1 MAFLHNYKNSDEV
14 NHKMKYTVVVD
25 SVAAIP
31 EFIFKSRP
39 IKVLP
44 ISININGEVKP
55 EIVDEKELIEYYKSG
70 ELTVHTKIKTAPP
83 SPEQITDFILNE
95 VAPHSDFALCQT
107 FSKAASPIYDNFEK
121 AASSIAK
128 RSREVRDGL
137 GIEQP
142 FRMTYLNTGTGI
154 AAQGLVAIYADM
166 LLSRGAD
173 VQEYTDTMEKF
184 TRVIRSYAIVRDIY
198 YSRQRALEKGIKSV
212 GLAPALLGKAV
223 GLTPIIENYGD
234 QSGPV
239 VTKRSEEKALESLI
253 RYAIDRVKDGLY
265 VPIVNI
271 SYAGD
276 LDDIYAMP
284 LIQEL
289 KDEAKKKK
297 IQVLFGVMKL
307 GSSMMYGPGGFS
319 IGLAP
324 KNNKAKPE

>member
-1 MAFLHNYKNSDEV
+1 
-14 NHKMKYTVVVD
+14 MKYTIVVD

-31 EFIFKSRP
+31 ESIFKTRP

-44 ISININGEVKP
+44 ITININGAVKP
-55 EIVDEKELIEYYKSG
+55 EIVDERVLIKYYKSG
-70 ELTVHTKIKTAPP
+70 ELNVKTKIKTAPP
-83 SPEQITDFILNE
+83 SPEQITEFILNE
-95 VAPHSDFALCQT
+95 VAPHADFAFCQT
-107 FSKAASPIYDNFEK
+107 FSKTASPIYDNFEK
-121 AASSIAK
+121 AASAIAK
-128 RSREVRDGL
+128 RSREVRDKL
-137 GIEQP
+137 GIEHP

-173 VQEYTDTMEKF
+173 VQEYTKAMNKF
-184 TRVIRSYAIVRDIY
+184 TQVIRSYAIVRDIF

-234 QSGPV
+234 KSGPV
-239 VTKRSEEKALESLI
+239 VTKRSEEKALDSLL
-253 RYAIDRVKDGLY
+253 RYAIDRVKEGLY

-276 LDDIYAMP
+276 LEDIHAMP
-284 LIQEL
+284 IIDEL
-289 KDEAKKKK
+289 KAVAMKHKVK
-297 IQVLFGVMKL
+297 VLFGVMKL